1 MNLKPNQLGLCLERK
16 CKHEA
21 GVYVELDKVKALS
34 PLVGMQVFQAMSE
47 VMESPCPVCS
57 CDSPKNPRI
66 INPEKKAKSKNSKK

>member
-1 MNLKPNQLGLCLERK
+1 MNLKPNQLGMCLERK

-47 VMESPCPVCS
+47 VMDSPCPMCPNK
-57 CDSPKNPRI
+57 PK
-66 INPEKKAKSKNSKK
+66 KSVKVKISKK